1 MCCEKQGCMVKL
13 LFDYCALCKLNN
25 MSGAM
30 NAHLNE
36 NKCTL
41 VQYLDIVHPRL
52 LGVTILRK
60 PSNQW
65 KTFCIGPTV
74 KYVYREEGA
83 RALAVAV
90 PRQAEG
96 CAVAAPAVDLAVG
109 PVVDRGG
116 VQAAAAVGAGE
127 AALVPTLQTKI
138 L

>member
-1 MCCEKQGCMVKL
+1 MVKL

-30 NAHLNE
+30 YAHLNE

-60 PSNQW
+60 QSNQW
-65 KTFCIGPTV
+65 KIFCNLYRINSL
-74 KYVYREEGA
+74 YVYREEGA

-127 AALVPTLQTKI
+127 AALVPTLNTNFFLNI
-138 L
+138 